1 MADKVPRT
9 PMEAMSVT
17 MISYGTSLD
26 TESVYGKSL
35 IRAGAAHDKLA
46 LEQLNFV
53 SRHSL
58 KLEGL
63 DF

>member
-1 MADKVPRT
+1 
-9 PMEAMSVT
+9 MEAMSVT

-35 IRAGAAHDKLA
+35 IKAGAAHDKLA

-53 SRHSL
+53 CLLSFICNASFFNPL
-58 KLEGL
+58 ANTYDE
-63 DF
+63 